1 MEWMD
6 TWEGN
11 LVLRPHRVAG
21 GGVRARRAPP
31 PLETRQ
37 APGWAGAQRA
47 AHLVGNSS
55 AGLAVAGAPAGGGR
69 QPDAFLREE
78 RQLN

>member
-1 MEWMD
+1 MEGMD

-21 GGVRARRAPP
+21 GWVRARRAPP

-37 APGWAGAQRA
+37 TGRAGAQRA

-55 AGLAVAGAPAGGGR
+55 AGLAVAGAPAGAA
-69 QPDAFLREE
+69 DDNLMLFSE
-78 RQLN
+78 RRGN